1 MEPCEVKNQFPRT
14 ISYLVSRYGWLGVSE
29 EGIVSTSLHLVSEK
43 NLSVH
48 ASMCSIV
55 DAVYK
60 LAGDS
65 RLTPIDVLSEI
76 FGMGEAR
83 LIFEM
88 ATHGGL
94 ERIIPS

>member
-1 MEPCEVKNQFPRT
+1 MEPSDVKRKFPRT

-29 EGIVSTSLHLVSEK
+29 EGIVSTALHLVSEK

-55 DAVYK
+55 DSVYK
-60 LAGDS
+60 LTGSS

-76 FGMGEAR
+76 FGMSETR
-83 LIFEM
+83 LIFET

-94 ERIIPS
+94 QHIMPS

>member
-14 ISYLVSRYGWLGVSE
+14 ISYLVSRYGELGVSE
-29 EGIVSTSLHLVSEK
+29 EKIVSTVLHGVSEK
-43 NLSVH
+43 NLSVS

-55 DAVYK
+55 DAIYK
-60 LAGDS
+60 LTGSS

-76 FGMGEAR
+76 FGMSEAR

-88 ATHGGL
+88 AKHGGL
-94 ERIIPS
+94 QRIIPS